1 MIKDWLVSIEVAR
14 DDNGPLSDEG
24 TAQLTA
30 LLTDSGAQPI
40 LSQSK
45 DGTVL
50 VSMTARGRNEFEAR
64 STAEKAL
71 RDAANVVWSTLSLPP
86 FTITFVEASPKG

>member
-1 MIKDWLVSIEVAR
+1 MIKEWLVSIEVAR

-30 LLTDSGAQPI
+30 LLTDREAQPI

-50 VSMTARGRNEFEAR
+50 VSMTASGRSEFEAR
-64 STAEKAL
+64 SMAEKTL
-71 RDAANVVWSTLSLPP
+71 RDAANVVWSTLGLPP
-86 FTITFVEASPKG
+86 FTITFVDATPKR